1 MIKETIYNLRHQ
13 PVVTVVTVT
22 GTALSIF
29 LIMVFVMMN
38 QVRVAPFAPESN
50 RDRFLHYNWL
60 SFKHESW
67 SEGSDS
73 NGPMA
78 WKVVNDLFYTFKSPE
93 AVAAYTSSTDV
104 KSVGIQGEK
113 TFAAD
118 VRETNSGYF
127 DVFDFSFVS
136 GRPFSRE
143 EEDAGLPLAVIDT
156 NVARTLFGTEQAE
169 GKRFQINGGDYSV
182 VGVVRPVSPIADRA
196 YAHVWI
202 NTQST
207 DMPSSTWAEI
217 GGSYTVTMLVPDGKT
232 AGEVKGDF
240 NRHFEAYN
248 SGLGKSG
255 WTIIN
260 RNRPYTQEKLA
271 MSDFA
276 NVEPDLETYRKTGYT
291 IYAILLLVPAINLAG
306 MTHSRMRRR
315 VGEIAV
321 RRAFGATRFRIFSD
335 IITENM
341 LITLA
346 GGLIGLLL
354 SLLAAFGFGNVLFA
368 MNYNYSLSPVSVNP
382 SMLLQ
387 WSTFGWALLFCFIL
401 NLLSAG
407 LPAIQM
413 SRIGLVNS
421 LRGGANK

>member
-1 MIKETIYNLRHQ
+1 M
-13 PVVTVVTVT
+13 
-22 GTALSIF
+22 
-29 LIMVFVMMN
+29 
-38 QVRVAPFAPESN
+38 
-50 RDRFLHYNWL
+50 
-60 SFKHESW
+60 
-67 SEGSDS
+67 
-73 NGPMA
+73 
-78 WKVVNDLFYTFKSPE
+78 
-93 AVAAYTSSTDV
+93 
-104 KSVGIQGEK
+104 
-113 TFAAD
+113 
-118 VRETNSGYF
+118 
-127 DVFDFSFVS
+127 
-136 GRPFSRE
+136 
-143 EEDAGLPLAVIDT
+143 IDT

-169 GKRFQINGGDYSV
+169 GKVFQINGGDYSV

-207 DMPSSTWAEI
+207 DKPSSTWSEI

-232 AGEVKGDF
+232 AGEVKADF

-260 RNRPYTQEKLA
+260 RNRPYTQEQLA
-271 MSDFA
+271 VSDFA

-321 RRAFGATRFRIFSD
+321 RRSFGATRFRIFSD

-354 SLLAAFGFGNVLFA
+354 SLVAAFGFGNVLFA